1 MRKYMLIILSLV
13 FAFSLSAT
21 PVIDTFTGEQFNRLF
36 NSNDIG
42 YDAPKITL
50 GPYYSTSGIN
60 MASKSYPS
68 RKDVVGSLAF
78 EGGDLPE
85 NVTKDKYYNGNMI
98 ALGALYDIPVAYK
111 VDNNVIDYGSSYDEK
126 IERIREEGSGFF
138 GKKYLW
144 RKTETSINTHKV
156 CNIAILSSS
165 SRPSMRFSAESSSDF
180 MFVSQS
186 NPTYRRPFEI
196 AIQPK
201 YRTSYYAYYDE
212 YHDVESTAGIV
223 KTVGVNLD
231 NNPEVVFPSDVS
243 LDNYVSFWI
252 DVILALP
259 RDDFDMD
266 NGVQVD
272 NIRYEL
278 VEADD
283 YSSVVNLSISYSP
296 LTYEIYEVTYIDKE
310 VKVYEAVDY
319 HSALDENAPIAT
331 MSWGDPIETEKTS
344 ETTLGEQKNEIT
356 YPSDIETITIAFS
369 GYYSPYSNESTESK
383 ASFHVNTYPIVSN
396 LNLNPSSSTN
406 PRTFIDIADINL
418 IYLYGERQATRDEAK
433 NENFYNSCNEVTNLQ
448 STQNPRIFLSASND
462 PKEQNPNGFL
472 FVHKGATRI
481 VEGVNA
487 VRYSVRVTD
496 DKGRF
501 TDFDGTDY
509 IDGNYQMVGTDKF
522 LYSEHHYTNPFWHV
536 VYDTG
541 NIRLMH
547 YHSYDGTVSILIDDT
562 DQNLMQA
569 GVYESTIYVHL
580 ITP

>member
-1 MRKYMLIILSLV
+1 MRKYMLIILSFV
-13 FAFSLSAT
+13 FAFSLYAT
-21 PVIDTFTGEQFNRLF
+21 PVIDTFTEEQFNRLF
-36 NSNDIG
+36 NSNDTG

-68 RKDVVGSLAF
+68 RKDVVGSLEF

-85 NVTKDKYYNGNMI
+85 NVTKNKYYNGNMI
-98 ALGALYDIPVAYK
+98 ALGALYDVPILYK
-111 VDNNVIDYGSSYDEK
+111 ISGGSSTISYDQGTPVEDK
-126 IERIREEGSGFF
+126 DSWNIYGY
-138 GKKYLW
+138 KW
-144 RKTETSINTHKV
+144 TKTEKTVTEETMQV
-156 CNIAILSSS
+156 AILSSS

-231 NNPEVVFPSDVS
+231 NNPEVVFPSDLS

-296 LTYEIYEVTYIDKE
+296 LIYEIYK
-310 VKVYEAVDY
+310 VKRTKTTTNVYTV
-319 HSALDENAPIAT
+319 HSYGTPSD
-331 MSWGDPIETEKTS
+331 WGNPSTS
-344 ETTLGEQKNEIT
+344 TTFSDVELGESINEIT

-369 GYYSPYSNESTESK
+369 GYYSPYSNESTKSK
-383 ASFHVNTYPIVSN
+383 ASFHVNAYPIVSN
-396 LNLNPSSSTN
+396 LSLNPSSSTN

-472 FVHKGATRI
+472 FVLKGATRI

-509 IDGNYQMVGTDKF
+509 IYGNYQMVGTDKF

-547 YHSYDGTVSILIDDT
+547 YHSYDSTVSILIDDT